1 MNATRQNDR
10 TRAAP
15 AAAPPPSAA
24 PAAAPRLSE
33 WVPLQ
38 DMPSVKPDMVPTLS
52 AALWQARVH
61 RAALVQGKALILIGR
76 KVFVHP
82 ERYLSVLI
90 EIGLQAAAKRVA

>member
-1 MNATRQNDR
+1 MNATKQNDR

-15 AAAPPPSAA
+15 TAAPPPSAA
-24 PAAAPRLSE
+24 PRLNE

-38 DMPSVKPDMVPTLS
+38 DLPGVKPDMVPTLS

-61 RAALVQGKALILIGR
+61 RGELVQGKALCLIGR

-82 ERYLSVLI
+82 ERYVSVLI